1 MNLIVIREKLVMKN
15 RAIDIART
23 EESVTESVIEIV
35 KVIVTRIVNASARER
50 RRVTVNQRLTEGVK
64 WSPQM
69 KKERIKTKLKNAR
82 VTLTR
87 HRKQLVNDTS
97 V

>member
-23 EESVTESVIEIV
+23 EESVTEIVIEIV
-35 KVIVTRIVNASARER
+35 KVIVTRIVNANARER
-50 RRVTVNQRLTEGVK
+50 RRATANQRLKDGVT

-82 VTLTR
+82 VTLMR

>member
-35 KVIVTRIVNASARER
+35 KVIVNASARER
-50 RRVTVNQRLTEGVK
+50 RCVTANQRLTEGVT

>member
-1 MNLIVIREKLVMKN
+1 
-15 RAIDIART
+15 
-23 EESVTESVIEIV
+23 
-35 KVIVTRIVNASARER
+35 
-50 RRVTVNQRLTEGVK
+50 
-64 WSPQM
+64 M

-97 V
+97 VQILSQTAKGSFIFLVKKYFFS